1 MYQIRE
7 ELQNQ
12 IDETETEDLN
22 SDEEIEGEHVT
33 ESEEHEE
40 SDGAIKRH
48 RLDTTEKNPME
59 IILQIQEE
67 ENELQ
72 NLFQVEEVYE
82 EDEEFLPSHNHIE
95 TPNCSEASDYDS
107 DCCEIIEVEDDNNYK
122 ENKKAKIS
130 QYMELIKQIY
140 GSDEEDD
147 EEELIEICDDETD
160 KEVNFLK
167 NIKLIKFF

>member
-12 IDETETEDLN
+12 IDETEIEDLN

-40 SDGAIKRH
+40 SDDAIKRQ
-48 RLDTTEKNPME
+48 RFDTTEKNPIE
-59 IILQIQEE
+59 IILQIQEK

-72 NLFQVEEVYE
+72 NHFQVEEVYE
-82 EDEEFLPSHNHIE
+82 EDEEFLSLDDHIE
-95 TPNCSEASDYDS
+95 TPNCSEASDYVDS
-107 DCCEIIEVEDDNNYK
+107 DCCEIIEVEDDNNHK
-122 ENKKAKIS
+122 ENEKAKIS
-130 QYMELIKQIY
+130 QYMKLIKQIY
-140 GSDEEDD
+140 GSDDEGD

-167 NIKLIKFF
+167 KI